1 MVNWVRTI
9 EMLDGD
15 RKMTIK
21 FHDREVNK
29 GGSCQEGRILIGLV

>member
-9 EMLDGD
+9 EMLDSISGD

-21 FHDREVNK
+21 FHDREVNEDLVKK
-29 GGSCQEGRILIGLV
+29 GEF